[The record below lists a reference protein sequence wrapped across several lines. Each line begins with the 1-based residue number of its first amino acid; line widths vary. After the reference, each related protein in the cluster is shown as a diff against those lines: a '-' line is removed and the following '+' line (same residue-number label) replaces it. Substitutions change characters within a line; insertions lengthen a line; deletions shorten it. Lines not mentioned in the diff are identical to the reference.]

1 MRQFFLIFAL
11 GIFLSI
17 SGLTTVFAKSYQG
30 YVRSVHSN
38 GRNFSIFTDQLFRV
52 QYVGLGKAGVQEG
65 DEILIDAELQSNG
78 ILIAKSIQHLQT
90 GKSKNYNPAAHEI
103 QVQLGQEFV
112 LAVAQTA
119 TLVDGKNQLVL
130 FGKDFINT
138 LCKDGYECDQPGVVG
153 MMIEV
158 SQGSKKKQIEL
169 VSNNGRKP
177 VDPVIVKIFDYK
189 IQLRECGED
198 VVSLTLLH

>member
-1 MRQFFLIFAL
+1 MPTIAIFLVSLFL
-11 GIFLSI
+11 SLSI
-17 SGLTTVFAKSYQG
+17 SSSVFAKSYQG
-30 YVRSVHSN
+30 FIRSVHAN
-38 GRNFSIFTDQLFRV
+38 GRNFSIFTDQLYRV
-52 QYVGLGKAGVQEG
+52 QYVGAGKPGLQEG
-65 DEILIDAELQSNG
+65 DEVQLEGELQSNG
-78 ILIAKSIQHLQT
+78 ILIAKSIQRLQT
-90 GKSKNYNPAAHEI
+90 GKTKSYNPTTHEI
-103 QVQLGQEFV
+103 QVQLGQEFI

-119 TLVDGKNQLVL
+119 ILVDGSKKLVF

-153 MMIEV
+153 MMIEA
-158 SQGSKKKQIEL
+158 SQGSKTKQIEL

-198 VVSLTLLH
+198 VVSLTVFH